1 MVIVTKLLFTAL
13 LYHSN
18 IRLAKY
24 FSKEGDCGNNDQI
37 PITKVRKEVIS
48 WQ

>member
-1 MVIVTKLLFTAL
+1 MTKFLFTAL
-13 LYHSN
+13 LYHFS
-18 IRLAKY
+18 ITLAGY
-24 FSKEGDCGNNDQI
+24 FRKRDCGNNDQI